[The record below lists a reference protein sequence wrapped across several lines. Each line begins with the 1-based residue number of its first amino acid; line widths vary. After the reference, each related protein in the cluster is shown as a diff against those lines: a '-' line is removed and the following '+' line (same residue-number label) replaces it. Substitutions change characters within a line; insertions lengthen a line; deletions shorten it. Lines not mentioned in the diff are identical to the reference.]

1 MSRILKLFRRFQ
13 ARRRDVVEAKS
24 FLEMSFHK
32 FLRFDSSPIGL
43 IIPETFDFIKCTKK
57 EQFRRYYF
65 SGSSRKTIYV
75 VLEEKEKD
83 EKVRHFNNLVKN
95 SEFVYKYSL
104 LLAGKVCHLFVIN
117 DYNLAAVMS
126 EDGNVEYLPLLYG
139 NF

>member
-57 EQFRRYYF
+57 EKSLSSPYYF
-65 SGSSRKTIYV
+65 IIQHIFYFSTLRTHSR
-75 VLEEKEKD
+75 L
-83 EKVRHFNNLVKN
+83 HL
-95 SEFVYKYSL
+95 SL
-104 LLAGKVCHLFVIN
+104 FPHKI
-117 DYNLAAVMS
+117 
-126 EDGNVEYLPLLYG
+126 
-139 NF
+139 